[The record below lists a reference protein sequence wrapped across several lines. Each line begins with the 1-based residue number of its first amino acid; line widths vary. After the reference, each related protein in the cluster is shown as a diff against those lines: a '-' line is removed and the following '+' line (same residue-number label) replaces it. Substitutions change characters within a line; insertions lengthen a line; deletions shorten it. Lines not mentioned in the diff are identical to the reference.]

1 MSNQPRLGFL
11 SVIIVI
17 AAAATTGTCGEQF
30 QVKIRTPA
38 TELAVGDSLI
48 LELRYEFKE
57 PKLSPRTKKPLPTL
71 RRERLLLDVRRG
83 REETLQ
89 PWPLFLFLGEM
100 VLQDKEGLKYSGHAE
115 VFYNPRTKEIIFD
128 KPGTYTVNVRDGRHS
143 GAVPLK
149 LTVKP
154 ASPAAAKAIELLSG
168 IPMLSDDRDVLAY
181 LLYGSR
187 RTKEATKA
195 VEQVA
200 RDCPDTWLGRVA
212 LARMGLERYAA
223 FRKKHSS
230 FERFKAM
237 RDRGRLKEPLLDE
250 ARKYL
255 NKAMSLPD
263 ESRIREEA
271 LYRLALLE
279 FAAANVK
286 KTFTLIE
293 ELGRKYPAGRYGKKA
308 SKMADELRRQQRA
321 EQFEMQIAA
330 PRKRVAVGEPLVIE
344 LRYRFAEP
352 RVRRGTQEPET
363 SVQRKYLWIT
373 IQRGKDQKVQSYP
386 ILPERLYLKDKEGL
400 KYAGF
405 IEAFYD
411 RSYHK
416 LYLDKPGTYIVN
428 VQDIKKLGVPVE
440 ITVGPPTPSSVKAMT
455 VLLNTPDNF
464 THLLFGRDATEKTKR
479 AIKHVADTLGDTW
492 LGRMACA
499 RLGTESYDAFRRKHP
514 DLKKF
519 QTLREAGKGTEPLF
533 DNARKYLAGALSLP
547 DTSKIREKLLY
558 QSVIVEYVAG
568 DSKKASR
575 LAEELGKKYPAGS
588 YGRASGII
596 MQRLRDGRVGG
607 SSGKRSAHAEE
618 VLRVLRA
625 HKASKT
631 RPAE

>member
-17 AAAATTGTCGEQF
+17 AAAATTETCGEQF
-30 QVKIRTPA
+30 QVKIRTRT

-71 RRERLLLDVRRG
+71 RRERLRLDVQRG
-83 REETLQ
+83 KEKTLQ
-89 PWPLFLFLGEM
+89 SLPLFVFVEKL
-100 VLQDKEGLKYSGHAE
+100 VLQDEQGLKYSGQGE

-128 KPGTYTVNVRDGRHS
+128 KPGEYTVNVRDGRHS
-143 GAVPLK
+143 AAVPLK

-181 LLYGSR
+181 LLYDIGK
-187 RTKEATKA
+187 TEEATKA

-212 LARMGLERYAA
+212 LARLGLERYAA

-230 FERFKAM
+230 FKRFKAL
-237 RDRGRLKEPLLDE
+237 RDRGLLKEPLVDE

-255 NKAMSLPD
+255 NKAMFLPD
-263 ESRIREEA
+263 GFRIREEA

-308 SKMADELRRQQRA
+308 SKMADELRRQQKS
-321 EQFEMQIAA
+321 EQFEMEIAA

-344 LRYRFAEP
+344 MRYKFTEP
-352 RVRRGTQEPET
+352 RVRRGRQEPEN
-363 SVQRKYLWIT
+363 SVLRRYLWIT
-373 IQRGKDQKVQSYP
+373 IQRGKDQKVQTYP

-428 VQDIKKLGVPVE
+428 VQDVKKLGVPVE
-440 ITVGPPTPSSVKAMT
+440 ITVDPPTPSSEKAMT
-455 VLLNTPDNF
+455 VLLNTRDSF
-464 THLLFGRDATEKTKR
+464 THLFFGQDATEKTKR
-479 AIKHVADTLGDTW
+479 AIEQVANTLGDTW

-533 DNARKYLAGALSLP
+533 DNARMYLAKALSLP
-547 DTSKIREKLLY
+547 DTSEIREKLLY

-568 DSKKASR
+568 DSKKSIR
-575 LAEELGKKYPAGS
+575 LAEELGKKYPTGS
-588 YGRASGII
+588 YGRASGTVV
-596 MQRLRDGRVGG
+596 QRLRDGRVGG
-607 SSGKRSAHAEE
+607 SSGKRSADAERF
-618 VLRVLRA
+618 LRAVRA

-631 RPAE
+631 RPAK